1 MIYDFG
7 LTTEVD
13 NMFVDIYSYNYC
25 KLVTIELM
33 EVDALVCKSD
43 IY

>member
-1 MIYDFG
+1 MICNFG

-13 NMFVDIYSYNYC
+13 NMFVDIYSCNYY
-25 KLVTIELM
+25 KLVAIELM
-33 EVDALVCKSD
+33 EVDALVCKLD